1 MEEVNWFVG
10 ILKDKFHVQVNHD
23 QVSYEGTELYVDEI
37 DELLVPKE
45 LMENMPEAL
54 IFETMLVYDEEGTEW
69 LGVVALHPETNE
81 WCLQVILKEGEPV
94 LRELVEK
101 ENGK

>member
-1 MEEVNWFVG
+1 
-10 ILKDKFHVQVNHD
+10 
-23 QVSYEGTELYVDEI
+23 
-37 DELLVPKE
+37 
-45 LMENMPEAL
+45 MPEAL